1 MPQIQVITVWFG
13 HLQDQS
19 EISRQKDVIAQHQA
33 MQMAADLFLRMTS
46 GLLEVFDG
54 DVLNG
59 VVFLAIARA
68 NVHHL
73 PAWASTDG
81 TCVDGVFQDSERR
94 PISVLRIADSLGLS
108 YETVRR
114 RVNQLV
120 ADGYCRRVGRNGVV
134 VSADIVRRT
143 EFMPLAAESRTAVR
157 ALVRD
162 AHRSSV
168 MDDALA

>member
-1 MPQIQVITVWFG
+1 MPQSGPITVWFG
-13 HLQDQS
+13 HLQNLSDT
-19 EISRQKDVIAQHQA
+19 RLQKDIVAQHQA

-46 GLLEVFDG
+46 GLLDVFG

-73 PAWASTDG
+73 PAWAKMDG
-81 TCVDGVFQDSERR
+81 TSEDGVFQDSERR

-120 ADGYCRRVGRNGVV
+120 ADGYCHRVGRNGVV
-134 VSADIVRRT
+134 VSADIVRRS
-143 EFMPLAAESRTAVR
+143 EFKPLAAESRTAVR

-162 AHRSSV
+162 AHRSCV
-168 MDDALA
+168 LDDAA

>member
-1 MPQIQVITVWFG
+1 MPQSGPITVWFG
-13 HLQDQS
+13 HLQNLSDT
-19 EISRQKDVIAQHQA
+19 RLQKDIVAQHQA

-46 GLLEVFDG
+46 GLLDVFGG

-73 PAWASTDG
+73 PAWAKMDG
-81 TCVDGVFQDSERR
+81 TSEDGVFQDSERR

-120 ADGYCRRVGRNGVV
+120 ADGYCHRVGRNGVV
-134 VSADIVRRT
+134 VSADIVRRS
-143 EFMPLAAESRTAVR
+143 EFKPLAAESRTAVR

-162 AHRSSV
+162 AHRSCV
-168 MDDALA
+168 LDDAA

>member
-1 MPQIQVITVWFG
+1 MVA
-13 HLQDQS
+13 H
-19 EISRQKDVIAQHQA
+19 HQA
-33 MQMAADLFLRMTS
+33 LQMAADLFLRMTS
-46 GLLEVFDG
+46 SLLDVFDG

-73 PAWASTDG
+73 PAWVSADG
-81 TCVDGVFQDSERR
+81 AGADGIAPDSVRR
-94 PISVLRIADSLGLS
+94 PISVLRIADSMGLS

-120 ADGYCRRVGRNGVV
+120 ADGYCCRIGRNGVV
-134 VSADIVRRT
+134 VSADVVRRV
-143 EFMPLAAESRTAVR
+143 EFIPLATESGTAVR

-162 AHRSSV
+162 VHRSRVLEDPVQGLVSPGSLSGLK
-168 MDDALA
+168 A

>member
-1 MPQIQVITVWFG
+1 MWFPPLQIQSEKSLEKDSVAQNQA
-13 HLQDQS
+13 LQL
-19 EISRQKDVIAQHQA
+19 
-33 MQMAADLFLRMTS
+33 AADLFLRLTS
-46 GLLEVFDG
+46 GLLNVFGG
-54 DVLNG
+54 DVLNA
-59 VVFLAIARA
+59 VVFLAIVRA

-73 PAWASTDG
+73 PAWALSECTAA
-81 TCVDGVFQDSERR
+81 DGVCLDSERR

-120 ADGYCRRVGRNGVV
+120 MDGYCLRVGRNGVV
-134 VSADIVRRT
+134 VSADILRRAD
-143 EFMPLAAESRTAVR
+143 FLPLAAECRTAVR

-168 MDDALA
+168 LNDPG